1 MELIAAMVVVMIAM
15 SVAVPGVI
23 GQMRSTAQDS
33 LVADVMSTKTIVER
47 ASVYNG
53 GDVDGLI
60 VCSSKSGGDDAPT
73 VGVFQNTTGSMTC
86 DGADMRKSL
95 YSFRMA
101 SSADS
106 VTLDVVTSG
115 GSATGY
121 TVTGVSTSASI
132 HGSKYVYNSSTGA
145 IAIVG

>member
-1 MELIAAMVVVMIAM
+1 MELIIAMVVVMIAM

-53 GDVDGLI
+53 GDVDGLL
-60 VCSSKSGGDDAPT
+60 VCSSKSGGDDTPT
-73 VGVFQNTTGSMTC
+73 VGVFQNTTGLTC
-86 DGADMRKSL
+86 DSADMRKSL

-101 SSADS
+101 SAADS
-106 VTLDVVTSG
+106 VTLDIVTSG

-121 TVTGVSTSASI
+121 TVTGVSTSTSI
-132 HGSKYVYNSSTGA
+132 HGSKYVYNSSAGA
-145 IAIVG
+145 ITIVG